1 MRQYGDRAFQSS
13 RALTVRDE
21 KANEH
26 AKGGRALFRCGPPTG
41 LTAFD
46 DKLSKTPRIERVG
59 VATETAEQLNNVNP
73 VIGQGALTRAPL
85 IAHPLAERDE

>member
-1 MRQYGDRAFQSS
+1 
-13 RALTVRDE
+13 V
-21 KANEH
+21 
-26 AKGGRALFRCGPPTG
+26 
-41 LTAFD
+41 TAFD